1 VWAAKNERF
10 HLSLTFMMNG
20 LQIRK
25 EQQYV
30 TVKIE
35 FSDLKMRDRKIQS
48 MGALAGLPTNHPE
61 FWCIMT
67 MVDHFQLKVPM
78 ALTTVSCLSHWEKM
92 SPT

>member
-1 VWAAKNERF
+1 VWAARNERF

-35 FSDLKMRDRKIQS
+35 ISDLKMRDRKIQIV
-48 MGALAGLPTNHPE
+48 GALAELPTNHPE

-67 MVDHFQLKVPM
+67 MVDHFQLKALM

-92 SPT
+92 FPT